1 MNKIFKKVISLALIG
16 TLCIGASTTTFA
28 SELSPEAK
36 AEATQTN
43 ESFIRLF

>member
-36 AEATQTN
+36 AHGGKHRGA
-43 ESFIRLF
+43 FWG